1 MRLLY
6 DPLSVFKSSRTP
18 AGLYARQKWLG
29 EVNSSDWRSDFQH
42 TVTELLAEQSTEGSW
57 DNSVVS
63 TIKHLFG
70 LHLTVR
76 NCNEPV
82 KRSLEWLLNLSETA
96 FPGRRIEFEKGLE
109 SEDLSGL
116 PFSKGCRA
124 FFLYGAT
131 LFLSSIFGMQQD
143 TLVLKF
149 YEWLDT
155 LGIQNDGRWCGWS
168 CSNNILRAFV
178 VHPEYSKRNSTILAA
193 KALSRVQNSNGIW
206 VRHVPF
212 YQTVNALAHLSS
224 PESEPQL
231 ESAFKQLYKTQ
242 NRDGTWG
249 RNDCEW
255 NTFLVVHA
263 LKNKGE
269 L

>member
-1 MRLLY
+1 MRLSY

-29 EVNSSDWRSDFQH
+29 EVNSSAWKSDFQH
-42 TVTELLAEQSTEGSW
+42 TVTGLLAEQSADGSW

-70 LHLTVR
+70 LHLTIR

-82 KRSLEWLLNLSETA
+82 KRSLEWLINRSETA
-96 FPGRRIEFEKGLE
+96 FPGKRIKSEKRLE

-124 FFLYGAT
+124 FLLYGAT
-131 LFLSSIFGMQQD
+131 LFLSSIFGMQGD
-143 TLVLKF
+143 SSVVKY
-149 YEWLDT
+149 YEWLDS
-155 LGIQNDGRWCGWS
+155 LGIQNGGRWCGWS

-178 VHPEYSKRNSTILAA
+178 VHPKYSKRKSTVLAA
-193 KALSRVQNSNGIW
+193 KALSRIQDPKGRW
-206 VRHVPF
+206 VRQVPF

-224 PESEPQL
+224 PESEHQL
-231 ESAFKQLYKTQ
+231 ERAFKQLYKIQ

-249 RNDCEW
+249 PNDREW

-263 LKNKGE
+263 LKNKRAF
-269 L
+269 